1 MAAALP
7 HADGLNCGNTMVGRG
22 SVSVLCPLPAA
33 IGDTFPF
40 VASQLLRAGC
50 PRMAGADAPCLTGGA
65 DFKWD
70 PFL

>member
-40 VASQLLRAGC
+40 IASQLLRAGC
-50 PRMAGADAPCLTGGA
+50 PRMARADTPCLTEGA

-70 PFL
+70 PFP